1 MEPPD
6 RVSRRLKLRGLHVFD
21 TVVRCGSMAKAA
33 SVLHVTQP
41 AVSKAVGELERAIGV
56 RLLDRNPQGVEATVY
71 GHALLKR
78 GVAIF
83 DELQQGVKEI
93 QFLADPTAGEVR
105 IGCGEAFG
113 AGLLPAI
120 LERLGRQ
127 YPRIVYH
134 VVLTTSP
141 EEELRVLRERR
152 IDLLLTRVEEPFL
165 EGDMDADVLF
175 HERLCVVAG
184 EKSKWTRRRRIE
196 LAELLEEQWILTPPN
211 TVPFALVEE
220 AFRAKGL
227 AVPAARA
234 VSFSV
239 HLRNSLLPTGRYLT
253 VLPHSCLR
261 YSPMRSAFKALPVDF
276 PSKPT
281 PVAVVT
287 LKHRTPNPVAQIVI
301 GAAREVAGTL
311 SEANSTLAY

>member
-6 RVSRRLKLRGLHVFD
+6 RVSRRLKLRGLQVFD

-33 SVLHVTQP
+33 ALLHVTQP

-56 RLLDRNPQGVEATVY
+56 RLLDRNPQGIEATVY
-71 GHALLKR
+71 GRALLKR
-78 GVAIF
+78 GLAIF

-113 AGLLPAI
+113 AGVLPAV

-134 VVLTTSP
+134 VILTTSP

-152 IDLLLTRVEEPFL
+152 VDLMLTRVKEPFL
-165 EGDMDADVLF
+165 EDDMDADVLF
-175 HERLCVVAG
+175 HERLCVVVG
-184 EKSKWTRRRRIE
+184 EKSKWARRRRIE
-196 LAELLEEQWILTPPN
+196 LAELIDEQWILTPPN
-211 TVPFALVEE
+211 TAPSALVEE

-234 VSFSV
+234 VTFSL

-253 VLPHSCLR
+253 VLPRSCLR
-261 YSPMRSAFKALPVDF
+261 YSPMRAVLKALPVDF

-287 LKHRTPNPVAQIVI
+287 LKHRTPNPVSNIVI
-301 GAAREVAGTL
+301 ECAREVVRPLRGK
-311 SEANSTLAY
+311 

>member
-6 RVSRRLKLRGLHVFD
+6 RLSRRLKLRGLQIFD
-21 TVVRCGSMAKAA
+21 TVVKCGSMAKAA
-33 SVLHVTQP
+33 SLLHVTQP
-41 AVSKAVGELERAIGV
+41 AVSKAISELERAIGV

-71 GHALLKR
+71 GRALLKR
-78 GVAIF
+78 GAAVF

-127 YPRIVYH
+127 HPRIVYH
-134 VVLTTSP
+134 VILTTSP

-152 IDLLLTRVEEPFL
+152 VDLLLTRVEEPFS
-165 EGDMDADVLF
+165 EDDMDADVLF
-175 HERLCVVAG
+175 QERLCVVAG
-184 EKSKWTRRRRIE
+184 EKSKWERRRQIE
-196 LAELLEEQWILTPPN
+196 LAEPLDEQWILTPPN
-211 TVPFALVEE
+211 TVPFVLVED

-227 AVPAARA
+227 SVPAARA

-253 VLPHSCLR
+253 ILPRSCLR
-261 YSPMRSAFKALPVDF
+261 YSPMRTVLKALPVDL

-281 PVAVVT
+281 PVAIVT
-287 LKHRTPNPVAQIVI
+287 LKHRTPNPVSRIVI
-301 GAAREVAGTL
+301 ECAREVVRPL
-311 SEANSTLAY
+311 RDE

>member
-33 SVLHVTQP
+33 SILHVTQP

-71 GHALLKR
+71 GRALLKR

-152 IDLLLTRVEEPFL
+152 IDLLLTRVAEPFL
-165 EGDMDADVLF
+165 EDDMDSDVLF

-184 EKSKWTRRRRIE
+184 EKSKWARRRRID

-220 AFRAKGL
+220 AFKAKGL
-227 AVPAARA
+227 GVPNARA

-261 YSPMRSAFKALPVDF
+261 HSPMRSAFKALPVDF

-301 GAAREVAGTL
+301 KCARDVAGPL
-311 SEANSTLAY
+311 RKANST

>member
-1 MEPPD
+1 MEPPG
-6 RVSRRLKLRGLHVFD
+6 RLSRRLKLRGLQVFD
-21 TVVRCGSMAKAA
+21 TVVQCGSMAKAA
-33 SVLHVTQP
+33 SLLHVTQP
-41 AVSKAVGELERAIGV
+41 AVSKAIGELERVIGV

-71 GHALLKR
+71 GRALLKR
-78 GVAIF
+78 GAAVF

-120 LERLGRQ
+120 VERLGRQ

-141 EEELRVLRERR
+141 EEELRVLRERHV
-152 IDLLLTRVEEPFL
+152 DLLLTRVKEPFS

-175 HERLCVVAG
+175 QERLCVVAG
-184 EKSKWTRRRRIE
+184 EKSKWARRRRIE
-196 LAELLEEQWILTPPN
+196 LAELLDEQWILTPPN

-227 AVPAARA
+227 AVPQARA

-253 VLPHSCLR
+253 VLPCSCLR
-261 YSPMRSAFKALPVDF
+261 YSPMRPVLKALPVDF

-287 LKHRTPNPVAQIVI
+287 LKYRTPNPVSKIVI
-301 GAAREVAGTL
+301 ECAREVVRPLRGK
-311 SEANSTLAY
+311 

>member
-1 MEPPD
+1 
-6 RVSRRLKLRGLHVFD
+6 
-21 TVVRCGSMAKAA
+21 
-33 SVLHVTQP
+33 
-41 AVSKAVGELERAIGV
+41 
-56 RLLDRNPQGVEATVY
+56 
-71 GHALLKR
+71 
-78 GVAIF
+78 
-83 DELQQGVKEI
+83 
-93 QFLADPTAGEVR
+93 
-105 IGCGEAFG
+105 
-113 AGLLPAI
+113 LLPAI

-127 YPRIVYH
+127 FPRIIYH

-152 IDLLLTRVEEPFL
+152 VDLLLTRIREPFM
-165 EGDMDADVLF
+165 EDDMDAVVLF

-184 EKSKWTRRRRIE
+184 AKSKWVRRRRIE
-196 LAELLEEQWILTPPN
+196 LAELLDEQWILTPPN
-211 TVPFALVEE
+211 SAPFALVEE

-253 VLPHSCLR
+253 VLPRSCLR
-261 YSPMRSAFKALPVDF
+261 YSPMSPVLKALPVDF

-287 LKHRTPNPVAQIVI
+287 LKHRTPNPVSRIVVEC
-301 GAAREVAGTL
+301 AREVVRPVRGK
-311 SEANSTLAY
+311 

>member
-6 RVSRRLKLRGLHVFD
+6 RLSRRLKLRGLQIFD
-21 TVVRCGSMAKAA
+21 TVVKCGSMAKAA
-33 SVLHVTQP
+33 SLLHVTQP
-41 AVSKAVGELERAIGV
+41 AVSKAISELERAIGV

-71 GHALLKR
+71 GRALLKR
-78 GVAIF
+78 GAAVF

-127 YPRIVYH
+127 HPRIVYH
-134 VVLTTSP
+134 LILTTSP

-152 IDLLLTRVEEPFL
+152 VDLLLTRVEEPFS
-165 EGDMDADVLF
+165 EDDMDADVLF
-175 HERLCVVAG
+175 QERLCVVAG
-184 EKSKWTRRRRIE
+184 EKSKWARRRQIE
-196 LAELLEEQWILTPPN
+196 LAELLDERWILTPPN
-211 TVPFALVEE
+211 TVPFALVED

-227 AVPAARA
+227 SVPAARA

-253 VLPHSCLR
+253 ILPRSCLR
-261 YSPMRSAFKALPVDF
+261 YSPMRTVLKALPVDL

-281 PVAVVT
+281 PVAIVT
-287 LKHRTPNPVAQIVI
+287 LKHRTPNPVSRIVI
-301 GAAREVAGTL
+301 ECAREVVRPL
-311 SEANSTLAY
+311 RDE

>member
-6 RVSRRLKLRGLHVFD
+6 RLSRRLKLRGLQIFD
-21 TVVRCGSMAKAA
+21 TVVKCGSMAKAA
-33 SVLHVTQP
+33 SLLHVTQP
-41 AVSKAVGELERAIGV
+41 AVSKAISELERAIGV

-71 GHALLKR
+71 GRALLKR
-78 GVAIF
+78 GAAVF

-127 YPRIVYH
+127 HPRIVYH
-134 VVLTTSP
+134 VILTTSP

-152 IDLLLTRVEEPFL
+152 VDLLLTRVEEPFS
-165 EGDMDADVLF
+165 EDDMDGDVLF
-175 HERLCVVAG
+175 QERLCVVAG
-184 EKSKWTRRRRIE
+184 EKSKWARRRQIE
-196 LAELLEEQWILTPPN
+196 LAELLDEQWILTPPN
-211 TVPFALVEE
+211 TVPFVLVED

-227 AVPAARA
+227 SVPAARA

-253 VLPHSCLR
+253 ILPRSCLR
-261 YSPMRSAFKALPVDF
+261 YSPMRTVLKALPVDL

-281 PVAVVT
+281 PVAIVT
-287 LKHRTPNPVAQIVI
+287 LKHRTPNPVSRIVI
-301 GAAREVAGTL
+301 ECAREVVRPL
-311 SEANSTLAY
+311 RDE

>member
-1 MEPPD
+1 MDPPG
-6 RVSRRLKLRGLHVFD
+6 RVSRRLKLRELQVFD

-33 SVLHVTQP
+33 SLLHVTQP
-41 AVSKAVGELERAIGV
+41 AVSKAIGELERAIGV
-56 RLLDRNPQGVEATVY
+56 RLLDRNPQGIEPTVY
-71 GHALLKR
+71 GRALVKR
-78 GVAIF
+78 GIAIF
-83 DELQQGVKEI
+83 DELEEGVKEI

-120 LERLGRQ
+120 LERLGRK
-127 YPRIVYH
+127 YPRIAYH

-141 EEELRVLRERR
+141 EEEMQVLRERR
-152 IDLLLTRVEEPFL
+152 IDLLLTRIDEQVL
-165 EGDMDADVLF
+165 EDDIDASVLF

-184 EKSKWTRRRRIE
+184 EKSKWTRRRKID
-196 LAELLEEQWILTPPN
+196 LAELLDEDWILTPPN
-211 TVPFALVEE
+211 TVPCALVDA
-220 AFRAKGL
+220 AFKAKGL

-253 VLPHSCLR
+253 VLPSSCLR
-261 YSPMRSAFKALPVDF
+261 FSPMRSALRELPVDF

-281 PVAVVT
+281 PVAIVT
-287 LKHRTPNPVAQIVI
+287 LKHRTPNPVAKIVI
-301 GAAREVAGTL
+301 ECAHEVVRPLKGK
-311 SEANSTLAY
+311 

>member
-6 RVSRRLKLRGLHVFD
+6 RISRRLKLRGLHIFD
-21 TVVRCGSMAKAA
+21 TVVQCGSMAKAA
-33 SVLHVTQP
+33 SLLHVTQP
-41 AVSKAVGELERAIGV
+41 AVSKAIDELERVIGL

-71 GHALLKR
+71 GRALLKR
-78 GVAIF
+78 GTAIF

-113 AGLLPAI
+113 AGVLPAI

-127 YPRIVYH
+127 YPRVVYH

-165 EGDMDADVLF
+165 EDDMDADVLF

-184 EKSKWTRRRRIE
+184 EKNKWARRRRIE
-196 LAELLEEQWILTPPN
+196 LAELLDERWILTPPN
-211 TVPFALVEE
+211 SMPFALVEE

-227 AVPAARA
+227 AVPVARA

-253 VLPHSCLR
+253 VLPLSCLR
-261 YSPMRSAFKALPVDF
+261 YSPMRSALRALPVDF
-276 PSKPT
+276 QSRPT

-287 LKHRTPNPVAQIVI
+287 LRHRTPNPVAQIVVEC
-301 GAAREVAGTL
+301 AREVVQPLRETK
-311 SEANSTLAY
+311 ST

>member
-1 MEPPD
+1 M
-6 RVSRRLKLRGLHVFD
+6 F
-21 TVVRCGSMAKAA
+21 
-33 SVLHVTQP
+33 
-41 AVSKAVGELERAIGV
+41 AVSVFAGAANTNQPTAAKSGNSSAMVGTSGKFGSRFGEVNARIFS
-56 RLLDRNPQGVEATVY
+56 LLSLTRPARPGSDSTIAGRRSDG
-71 GHALLKR
+71 
-78 GVAIF
+78 
-83 DELQQGVKEI
+83 
-93 QFLADPTAGEVR
+93 AGEVR

-113 AGLLPAI
+113 AGVLPAI

-165 EGDMDADVLF
+165 EDDMDADVLF
-175 HERLCVVAG
+175 HERLCVVTG
-184 EKSKWTRRRRIE
+184 ENNKWARRRRIE
-196 LAELLEEQWILTPPN
+196 LAELLDERWILTPPN
-211 TVPFALVEE
+211 SVPFALVEE

-227 AVPAARA
+227 AVPVARA

-253 VLPHSCLR
+253 VLPLSCLR
-261 YSPMRSAFKALPVDF
+261 YSPMRSALRALPVDF
-276 PSKPT
+276 QSRPT

-301 GAAREVAGTL
+301 ECAREVVQPLRETK
-311 SEANSTLAY
+311 ST